1 MRRGRSPRRA
11 VRLRLAGGNVDSR
24 WWYWVAAVPAVFA
37 FWAVAVVWVTVAVAI
52 GPLADANPVVQ
63 AAEISMV
70 AFVGPFLVLVGVFPF
85 AVHSDASAILAADVE
100 WQPSRATLT
109 GAATVGPLLAA
120 AAAAFD
126 WLGDGSL
133 DVPGW
138 AVLGGFL
145 LAVPAAT
152 YYLYQRH
159 EHLGVP

>member
-1 MRRGRSPRRA
+1 M
-11 VRLRLAGGNVDSR
+11 
-24 WWYWVAAVPAVFA
+24 FA
-37 FWAVAVVWVTVAVAI
+37 FWAVAVAWVTVAVAI

-85 AVHSDASAILAADVE
+85 ATYADASAILAADVG
-100 WQPSRATLT
+100 WRPPRLPLT
-109 GAATVGPLLAA
+109 AAAALGPLLAA
-120 AAAAFD
+120 AAGVFD

-138 AVLGGFL
+138 AVVLGFL
-145 LAVPAAT
+145 LAVPVAT